1 LATFAGNSKLSSLT
15 MFSRM
20 TKIDYVEFSNTS
32 FLTDVWA
39 FNNVTSGFTTDFP
52 TLVVSDNVDLNYV
65 NCQFPQL
72 SLLCSLA
79 CLLSSCSRQAST
91 R

>member
-1 LATFAGNSKLSSLT
+1 
-15 MFSRM
+15 
-20 TKIDYVEFSNTS
+20 
-32 FLTDVWA
+32 VWA